1 MQKWI
6 QNSRAVFEIRMEEL
20 LTRIEELKKDNKIK
34 ILVEKRL
41 MEFSEMRKKES
52 TDIFKELCFCI
63 LTANFN
69 AEKSIKIQE
78 KIGDGFLNLSE
89 SQLAERL
96 KELGHRYPNTRARY
110 IVLARKYK
118 DSLKMIINSFKEEI
132 KLRDWLVKN
141 IKGIGY
147 KEASHFLRNIGYF
160 NFAILDFHII
170 DCLVNYRLIDKP
182 KILTKRNY
190 LEIEKL
196 LKDVAKKAGINL
208 AQLDLYLWYFETGKI
223 LK

>member
-6 QNSRAVFEIRMEEL
+6 QNSRAGCEIRMEEL

>member
-6 QNSRAVFEIRMEEL
+6 QNSRAGCEIRMEEL

-41 MEFSEMRKKES
+41 MEFSEMRKKKS